1 MHVLCQLMASFS
13 LSESHSWGG
22 RADQVFVIEVKLNAS
37 VEAARD
43 QLHAQ
48 GYARPYME
56 EDREV
61 TTIYLNFKRGRNSE
75 DPPTSSAS
83 LRDCIRRRAGLVRD
97 EP

>member
-13 LSESHSWGG
+13 LSEPHSWDG
-22 RADQVFVIEVKLNAS
+22 RADHVVFIDDQVFVIEVKLNAS

-48 GYARPYME
+48 GYARPYMD

-61 TTIYLNFKRGRNSE
+61 TAIYLNFQRGRNSE
-75 DPPTSSAS
+75 DPPHIECEFER
-83 LRDCIRRRAGLVRD
+83 LH
-97 EP
+97 P